1 MPAAELLK
9 QADFAA
15 RMGWDKST
23 VTRMKQAG
31 RVVMV
36 DEVIDVKKS
45 LSILEKEGRL
55 VMDGGQVKVAASLEM
70 LKQAGRLIWK
80 GGLVDVEASLARIK
94 ETGGMRFDVAERH
107 AAQRDGN
114 GAGKVGTGGTAGAGE
129 GQEQGGGTITQTA
142 PDAAIGERRVDA
154 QARKESALAD
164 MAEMEV
170 AQKRGE
176 LIPKA
181 DVDAALRSF
190 AASVRARLDVLP
202 DQLAPLVSPVTD
214 MDEIHALL
222 AEHCRSILSAV
233 ADDMGRAATA
243 AGQGGA

>member
-1 MPAAELLK
+1 MSAHVCTQAE
-9 QADFAA
+9 FAA
-15 RMGWDKST
+15 AQGWHRST
-23 VTRMKQAG
+23 VTR
-31 RVVMV
+31 
-36 DEVIDVKKS
+36 
-45 LSILEKEGRL
+45 
-55 VMDGGQVKVAASLEM
+55 
-70 LKQAGRLIWK
+70 LKQAGRLVMQ
-80 GGLVDVEASLARIK
+80 GGRVDVAASLVRIE

-114 GAGKVGTGGTAGAGE
+114 GAAKVGAGGTVG
-129 GQEQGGGTITQTA
+129 QGGGADKGAGSIASPA
-142 PDAAIGERRVDA
+142 PDGAVGERRSDA

-181 DVDAALRSF
+181 DVDMALRSF

-214 MDEIHALL
+214 LDEIHALL
-222 AEHCRSILSAV
+222 AEHCRGILSAV

-243 AGQGGA
+243 AGQGVA